1 MLLRHA
7 SAPNRWRPQSDVLQK
22 TSSFLFCLASLTFGG
37 AVYIGAD
44 DHSSVIDVVLA
55 VLLETLFRAG
65 HTSVSCS
72 SVGRWLVPKS
82 RKFSLVRTLWR
93 GTGNP
98 ILCGARIYLALES
111 DSTVCHI
118 HNENNIMMYSS
129 TRSIICYF
137 PSV

>member
-65 HTSVSCS
+65 HTHVQVFHARV
-72 SVGRWLVPKS
+72 SVGGWFLRV
-82 RKFSLVRTLWR
+82 
-93 GTGNP
+93 GNSVLLELFGVGQVIP
-98 ILCGARIYLALES
+98 FYVELA
-111 DSTVCHI
+111 
-118 HNENNIMMYSS
+118 
-129 TRSIICYF
+129 
-137 PSV
+137 